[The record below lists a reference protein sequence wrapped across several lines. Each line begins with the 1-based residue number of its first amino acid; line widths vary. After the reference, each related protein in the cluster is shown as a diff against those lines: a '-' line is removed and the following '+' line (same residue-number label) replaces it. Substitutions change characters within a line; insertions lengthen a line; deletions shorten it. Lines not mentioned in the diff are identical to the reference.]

1 MEDFRNKMFAI
12 VLLGIVNDSV
22 AHIESRYDQ
31 EEKSFHIE
39 KRKNL

>member
-1 MEDFRNKMFAI
+1 MKDFRNKMFALA
-12 VLLGIVNDSV
+12 LLGIVNDSL
-22 AHIESRYDQ
+22 AYIESRYDQ